1 MESDS
6 QEYYEIE
13 RSGHVEIVRIK
24 QPKLNHT
31 ALAELQGELATRIEA
46 GARKM
51 IINLEPVSFVDS
63 FGVGVIADATRRMEK
78 AGGELRLCGV
88 AERVHMSLTIT
99 RLDQRIQI
107 LATEN
112 EALENLGG

>member
-1 MESDS
+1 MESNS
-6 QEYYEIE
+6 QAFFEIN
-13 RSGHVEIVRIK
+13 RTGDVEIVRIK

-31 ALAELQGELATRIEA
+31 ALAELQVELGQRIDS

-51 IINLEPVSFVDS
+51 LINLEPVAFVDS
-63 FGVGVIADATRRMEK
+63 FGVGVIAEATRRMEK

-88 AERVHMSLTIT
+88 GERVMMSLTIT

-107 LATEN
+107 LDNEN
-112 EALENLGG
+112 EALESLGG